1 MVVPG
6 THLEVV
12 EFWLNGLLVGLLFFE
27 FTIYVELGV
36 FTGLRVDD
44 GNVIPSEL
52 FEFHGEPM
60 VLWTV
65 ALDGELHL
73 VVSELPV
80 GVTLL
85 PSFIVSDDSP
95 VLEIFWEDPSF
106 VGEFIDS

>member
-1 MVVPG
+1 
-6 THLEVV
+6 
-12 EFWLNGLLVGLLFFE
+12 
-27 FTIYVELGV
+27 
-36 FTGLRVDD
+36 
-44 GNVIPSEL
+44 
-52 FEFHGEPM
+52 M

-95 VLEIFWEDPSF
+95 AFHAICEDPGFQSKA
-106 VGEFIDS
+106 SNL